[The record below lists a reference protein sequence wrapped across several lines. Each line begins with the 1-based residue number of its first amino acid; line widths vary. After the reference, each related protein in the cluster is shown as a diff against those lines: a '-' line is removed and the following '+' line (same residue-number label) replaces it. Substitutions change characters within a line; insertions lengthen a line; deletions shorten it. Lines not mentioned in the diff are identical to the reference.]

1 MSVQFTT
8 TPRMSP
14 FMLALLN
21 DPGFIAQGAER
32 GFNERA
38 DVMTQTVDGVDL
50 NAMWDEIARTLAM
63 YNDWRDT
70 LLGRIMFR
78 TDKVVETVGIPSL
91 VDFEEASE
99 YGQPVGIRG
108 GAKRNRGYT
117 FKFYDLAARFTWMY
131 LAEAT
136 SEQIRGL
143 ANQAMEADN
152 RLIFNRMLNCLFD
165 PTNLVGVADSNIPVN
180 VYKFY
185 NADGEVPPA
194 WKTTTHTGSHTH
206 YLVSG
211 NTQVTSANIDTL
223 VDHLSHHGHDVNQGA
238 TLVLMVNK
246 QEGAFIRA
254 FRVATGAKYDFIPGA
269 NYGGGVLLAVNG
281 GIIAKPQGQVP
292 GEIGTYGPFHVVEED
307 YIPAG
312 YVAALASG
320 GPFNLQ
326 NPIGFREH
334 VNPDYRGLKHIP
346 GQRSTYP
353 LVDSFYRRGFGV
365 GVRQRGAGVIMQVKA
380 ALPYVIPSQY
390 AAQG

>member
-8 TPRMSP
+8 SPRLSP
-14 FMLALLN
+14 FMTALLA
-21 DPGFIAQGAER
+21 DPSFNIGGAER

-38 DVMTQTVDGVDL
+38 DVLTQTVDGVDL

-78 TDKVVETVGIPSL
+78 TTNTMDTVGIPSL

-108 GAKRNRGYT
+108 GTKRNRGYT

-136 SEQIRGL
+136 ADQIRGL

-152 RLIFNRMLNCLFD
+152 RLIFNRLMNCLFD
-165 PTNLVGVADSNIPVN
+165 PTNLVGTADSNIPVN

-194 WKTTTHTGSHTH
+194 WKTNTHTGSHTH

-211 NTQVTSANIDTL
+211 GATVTSANLDTM
-223 VDHLSHHGHDVNQGA
+223 VDHLAHHGHDINQGA
-238 TLVLMVNK
+238 TLILMVNK
-246 QEGAFIRA
+246 AEGTTIRG

-269 NYGGGVLLAVNG
+269 NYGGGVLLSVNG

-312 YVAALASG
+312 YMVALASG

-326 NPIGFREH
+326 NPVGFREH
-334 VNPDYRGLKHIP
+334 TNPDYVGLKHIP

-365 GVRQRGAGVIMQVKA
+365 GIRQRGAGVVMQVKA
-380 ALPYVIPSQY
+380 SGLY
-390 AAQG
+390 AVPAAYAVSG